1 MSSTTSPNTQAILLL
16 TSPLLAG
23 GGQVPGQLYGAA
35 EYLRLARGLH
45 DQGFAPHDLLAA
57 NADEVITT
65 CFPEEA
71 ARLRALLGRGLVLA
85 EALRKWSSVGIEVIS
100 RADEHYP
107 RRLQNRLKEM
117 GAHRP
122 PVVFC
127 IGNRALAENGGL
139 AMVGSRDASKS
150 DLEWTAAVAVH
161 RVEQGGQVVS
171 GGARGVDQAAMLA
184 ALGHGG
190 QCVGFLADG
199 LSKARRAGKY
209 RNHLKEGNLLLL
221 SAADPDVGFKP
232 WRAMERNKY
241 VYAIAEEAVVVQSA
255 QKGGTWEG
263 VTEQLKM
270 EGRCPVFLRPDAS
283 SGGLK
288 ALNLIGAQWWPSER
302 LPKGMVQEPARGGL
316 PSAPLEDGQLIL
328 KSSIIDRL
336 KSGGHIDAK
345 GMRVTDIQK
354 AVNFPGTR
362 KALTSILKALIDDGA
377 LRKMSNGKYRVIGSP
392 ISLIPPPSLFD

>member
-35 EYLRLARGLH
+35 EYLRLARALH

-57 NADEVITT
+57 NAEEVITS

-107 RRLQNRLKEM
+107 KRLQNRLKEM
-117 GAHRP
+117 GGHRP

-127 IGNRALAENGGL
+127 IGNRDLAEYGGL
-139 AMVGSRDASKS
+139 AMVGSRDASES

-161 RVEQGGQVVS
+161 QVEQGGQVVS
-171 GGARGVDQAAMLA
+171 GGARGVDQVAMLA

-190 QCVGFLADG
+190 HCVGFLADG

-241 VYAIAEEAVVVQSA
+241 VYAMAEEAVVVQST

-263 VTEQLKM
+263 ATEQLKM
-270 EGRCPVFLRPDAS
+270 EKGCPVFLRPDAS
-283 SGGLK
+283 SSGLK
-288 ALNLIGAQWWPSER
+288 ALNLIGAKWWPSER
-302 LPKGMVQEPARGGL
+302 LPKGMVQEPSQGQL
-316 PSAPLEDGQLIL
+316 TSVPLEDGQEIL
-328 KSSIIDRL
+328 KRSIIELL

-345 GMRVTDIQK
+345 GMGVTDIKK
-354 AVNFPGTR
+354 ALDFPGTR
-362 KALTSILKALIDDGA
+362 NDLTPVLETLMADGT
-377 LRKMSNGKYRVIGSP
+377 LHRMSNKKYRVIGSP
-392 ISLIPPPSLFD
+392 APGVQSSMF

>member
-65 CFPEEA
+65 CFPDEA

-107 RRLQNRLKEM
+107 KRLQNRLMEM

-127 IGNRALAENGGL
+127 IGNRALAEKGGL
-139 AMVGSRDASKS
+139 AMVGSRDASES

-161 RVEQGGQVVS
+161 QVEQGGQVVS

-199 LSKARRAGKY
+199 LSKSRRAGKY

-241 VYAIAEEAVVVQSA
+241 VYATAEEAVVVQST

-263 VTEQLKM
+263 ATEQLKM
-270 EGRCPVFLRPDAS
+270 ERGCPVFLRPDAS
-283 SGGLK
+283 SSGLK
-288 ALNLIGAQWWPSER
+288 GLNLIGAKWWPLER
-302 LPKGMVQEPARGGL
+302 LPKGMVQEPSQGELA
-316 PSAPLEDGQLIL
+316 SVSLEDGQEIL
-328 KSSIIDRL
+328 KRSIVDLL

-345 GMRVTDIQK
+345 GMGVTAIQR
-354 AVNFPGTR
+354 AVIFPGTR
-362 KALTSILKALIDDGA
+362 KALTPILEALIDDGT
-377 LRKMSNGKYRVIGSP
+377 LRKMSSGKYRVIGSP
-392 ISLIPPPSLFD
+392 AQGVQSSMF

>member
-23 GGQVPGQLYGAA
+23 GGQRPDYLYGAA
-35 EYLRLARGLH
+35 EYVRLAQGLH

-57 NADEVITT
+57 NADEVIRM
-65 CFPEEA
+65 CFPEEV

-100 RADEHYP
+100 RADDHFP
-107 RRLQNRLKEM
+107 KRLQRRIREM

-122 PVVFC
+122 PVVFS
-127 IGNRALAENGGL
+127 IGNRALAEKGGL
-139 AMVGSRDASKS
+139 AMVGSRDASES
-150 DLEWTAAVAVH
+150 DLDWTAALARHQVDS
-161 RVEQGGQVVS
+161 GGQVVS

-184 ALGHGG
+184 ALNHGG

-209 RNHLKEGNLLLL
+209 RNHLKEGSLLLL

-241 VYAIAEEAVVVQSA
+241 VYAMAEEAVVVQSA

-270 EGRCPVFLRPDAS
+270 EKGCPVFLRPDAS
-283 SGGLK
+283 SSGLK
-288 ALNLIGAQWWPSER
+288 ALNLIGAKWWPAER
-302 LPKGMVQEPARGGL
+302 LPQDMVQEPSQGGL
-316 PSAPLEDGQLIL
+316 TSASPEDGQEIL
-328 KSSIIDRL
+328 KRSIIELL

-345 GMRVTDIQK
+345 GMGVTDIQK

-362 KALTSILKALIDDGA
+362 KTLTSILKALIDDGA
-377 LRKMSNGKYRVIGSP
+377 LRTMSNGKYRVIGSDTP
-392 ISLIPPPSLFD
+392 LVPPPSLFD